1 MIASLALTAALW
13 PAVVTQT
20 CSPGDNVVMVGVARD
35 KAGQFLY
42 CEMISRPAEQQL
54 HLEYSRNN
62 QVFATKHLSYGQS
75 LKMPEVLQQDSRT
88 GEVREAKLV
97 GNQIILRYQPNRHKK
112 ISEAYI
118 AADKADVVD
127 AGFDNYVR
135 LHWDELVSGSIVPIN
150 FASMAHLK
158 VLPLR
163 IRNQPLQT
171 CDAQVREGFC
181 FQVEID
187 NALLRLVLGNIKLLY
202 DQQHRLQKFDGMVN
216 VTNDDGDNQKAII
229 HYYYQNDYLNTAT
242 SEHK

>member
-13 PAVVTQT
+13 PTEITQT
-20 CSPGDNVVMVGVARD
+20 CKPDDQVFMVGVAKD

-42 CEMISRPAEQQL
+42 CENISRPAEHQL
-54 HLEYSRNN
+54 HIEYSRDN

-75 LKMPEVLQQDSRT
+75 LKMPDVEQQDSRT
-88 GEVREAKLV
+88 GEVREARLV
-97 GNQIILRYQPNRHKK
+97 DNQIVLRYQPNRHKK
-112 ISEAYI
+112 IGEAFI

-135 LHWDELVSGSIVPIN
+135 LHWNELASGTIVPIN

-163 IRNQPLQT
+163 IRNQPLGT
-171 CDAQVREGFC
+171 CDTQIREGFC

-202 DQQHRLQKFDGMVN
+202 DQQHRLQKFDGIVN
-216 VTNDDGDNQKAII
+216 LTNDKGDNQNAII
-229 HYYYQNDYLNTAT
+229 YYYYQKDYLPKAT
-242 SEHK
+242 SEK